1 MSKHSTTPRTLS
13 RRLAALLAALAL
25 LAAMALPVYAE
36 ALDGAS
42 QMQETVETDNNGET
56 DNKVEA
62 GSDVKTDDKSETNEG
77 TGTGAD
83 TESEDTSDDTSPN
96 TTGDSNTQAD
106 NAAADNTA
114 PYEEK
119 TDLTEEDTADDG
131 EGPADEAGA
140 KETFFAADT
149 CSEDETGSSDMS
161 APMAASNEGETTTIY
176 FAVDSNYQET
186 YRVNLY
192 VQKNN
197 GEGLNKDMSYTGKTK
212 TDSDGTERKIFSVTL
227 SQADYPGGGFDRLI
241 FQYFTGTTWER
252 DFFAFGGRSNG
263 DKAWTSIDK
272 IAGKMYDGQKYGSNP
287 GQAFNE
293 SQWTRVEYAGMP
305 LYFKNASDTP
315 LAGVTATFY
324 KKGDNGTF
332 VETGS
337 QTIGTVEA
345 NTIANQKITIPDN
358 QSQFVKFTWE
368 GNGEGTLYY
377 NFSNEVCDGIAN
389 FDLVANNCFVY
400 SGSAESPWQN
410 AGGDLLTADK
420 TIYFDSTFSSYAYA
434 GENTPQNAM
443 PKTGDDGS
451 AKMYCF
457 LQKADGSFDTV
468 EMTSAPDPNA
478 ADRQLWSCE
487 IPSNEKTYTAV
498 QFSATNDQNAAAK
511 DDKTKVYSTANIP
524 PTLQEPCFFADNGDP
539 KAYEN
544 GNVYREGY
552 WDEKDATRDAE
563 SGKGTTVVDIASD
576 KFTQEAG
583 TKYITST
590 LYDYYTDY
598 ELNGFNRDS
607 YPDGGTNSQRWF
619 VTFEQFDRAL
629 SRAYE
634 KNGQVQY
641 PLYTGHFQPTIGDW
655 SCPFKDV
662 AVGMKL
668 YGWSDNTNSPE
679 YKTFMAVNNS
689 VLDKNGDRGND
700 EASYARTFQ
709 GLVEDKTST
718 GNANGLPVLKGTTNL
733 VDPHFDKEFLEGEN
747 TFKTVLGKVYE
758 DVAFPFTQDAVF
770 KSTGGENDK
779 EAKAEYWYYDSSKSS
794 LYLTQD
800 EGNSK
805 FFLKSTKDDTSGEL
819 TTDSKSANRLYNNGT
834 NDTYGFFPFNK
845 SVGSDNASQYN
856 YGFGAKLQ
864 FDFTLTNDGMVQVGD
879 KPEDKVPIKFF
890 FSGDDDVWVYIDG
903 QLVLDVGG
911 AHGKASGLLE
921 FGKTADGNANTV
933 TPYVSSNKAG
943 GATYTD
949 DAQNKYVY
957 FNGKK
962 VTFEKKGKISGEGN
976 KPFTLAKGTTHTL
989 TMFYMERGM
998 WESNM
1003 AVAFNFPDHNELQ
1016 VEKKVDVTG
1025 VNKLFKNS
1033 FQNQKIFTFN
1043 IQNLATHYAAKDTS
1057 YKEGA
1062 TKALPEETYKNANAE
1077 NPSDTSAK
1085 LVYAAEPPDSKAGD
1099 LAVLWSATMD
1109 DPTSKYREQRR
1120 GALPLS
1126 ETIDI
1131 RQYSYLTFDVYV
1143 KSKKGNESD
1152 TCALGNLYV
1161 ELWDTQGNQK
1171 GCINGKGLQSSD
1183 VYGAATGLHPGQ
1195 WYTIRLMLKSLE
1207 TSGSFN
1213 NTLKRI
1219 TVGDNFAREIYLRNF
1234 TFRSAPK
1241 EQTTTGFT
1249 TEQYNIPD
1257 YGSATSGTLQ
1267 NAAYAVF
1274 SSDRGNGD
1282 IVDEDGQFLLQAG
1295 ETVTFKDQFR
1305 RGSYIALKELTDTEL
1320 YDTSW
1325 TVYENG
1331 EPVTSVNGIEGVVKA
1346 DSSVTTLKDV
1356 PGTAPNDGRT
1366 ELVINGNDKNGN
1378 PIKNAYDSTAK
1389 KPADDTLVFRSY
1401 SGTADKDELTKLKVV
1416 FTNKVKTGKL
1426 IIRKEPAPDETLDGQ
1441 TFTFTVKFSDVGGQG
1456 LGNEIEP
1463 QTYTCKVKQHGK
1475 EYYGEVVID
1484 KIPVGTRFVVS
1495 ENETADTSLQS
1506 VSITGGGTDC
1516 AVTEDGKRVRGAIAE
1531 GDGNAVTATFVNTRR
1546 QLIDIEV
1553 TKQWK
1558 KQNGTTDIPSNEL
1571 PKAIYLKLQRT
1582 ETPKDETS
1590 WETVSEYDSVELNH
1604 AGYEGW
1610 TKLFTGLDKY
1620 DANKAENDR
1629 ILYTYRVL
1637 ESATGKGDWRGG
1649 KDDDVIEIDG
1659 KKYTILHNTVQVKKD
1674 STSPLALNLTNTQ
1687 QDPKFT
1693 LDITKADAENGSTP
1707 LKDVEFTL
1715 EQLDENNNVVAGS
1728 AKYGITNNL
1737 GKLMSKGE
1745 DGKPTD
1751 ASAFTGLEAGKY
1763 RLTETKAAENY
1774 NLLSAPILVTFGKD
1788 GTCTLNGSKIEVS
1801 TTEKRTEFTKNEDGS
1816 YTLAL
1821 TVLNRKTP
1829 ALPHT
1834 GADAPSLWLLIG
1846 LPLAVAGLLI
1856 LVFRYNKK
1864 GGRTR

>member
-36 ALDGAS
+36 ALDGAT

-77 TGTGAD
+77 TDTGTG
-83 TESEDTSDDTSPN
+83 TESEDTKDNDSPN
-96 TTGDSNTQAD
+96 PGANSTTPAD

-140 KETFFAADT
+140 KETLFAADT

-161 APMAASNEGETTTIY
+161 APMAASNEGETTSFIPKTATIY
-176 FAVDSNYQET
+176 FAVDSTYQDT

-192 VQKNN
+192 ADK
-197 GEGLNKDMSYTGKTK
+197 GDSGLNKDMSDTGETI
-212 TDSDGTERKIFSVTL
+212 TGSDGLAHKIFSVTL
-227 SQADYPGGGFDRLI
+227 SQADYPGGGFYRLI
-241 FQYFTGTTWER
+241 FQYFDDHAEVKFKGQ
-252 DFFAFGGRSNG
+252 FFGFGGENTDAVYKS
-263 DKAWTSIDK
+263 WTSIDK
-272 IAGKMYDGQKYGSNP
+272 IAGKMYVDQKSNQ
-287 GQAFNE
+287 GHAFNE
-293 SQWTRVEYAGMP
+293 SQWKRVEYYYAGMP
-305 LYFKNASDTP
+305 LYFKNASETP
-315 LAGVTATFY
+315 LADVTATFY
-324 KKGDNGTF
+324 KKDENGDF
-332 VETGS
+332 VVTGS
-337 QTIGTVEA
+337 QTIGTVAA
-345 NTIANQKITIPDN
+345 NTIADQKITIPNN
-358 QSQFVKFTWE
+358 QSQFVKFTWT
-368 GNGEGTLYY
+368 GNDKGTLYY
-377 NFSNEVCDGIAN
+377 NFSNDVCSEATP

-400 SGSAESPWQN
+400 SGSTESPWQN
-410 AGGDLLTADK
+410 ADADLLTKDK
-420 TIYFDSTFSSYAYA
+420 TIYFDATLSSYAYTGDNDIRQKPMPGKDGTMYCVLT
-434 GENTPQNAM
+434 GENNSIKELKMEQVPA
-443 PKTGDDGS
+443 DDG
-451 AKMYCF
+451 
-457 LQKADGSFDTV
+457 T
-468 EMTSAPDPNA
+468 
-478 ADRQLWSCE
+478 DRQLWSCQV
-487 IPSNEKTYTAV
+487 PDGGPFTAV
-498 QFSATNDQNAAAK
+498 QFSAHQSADENSVVDAL
-511 DDKTKVYSTANIP
+511 TKKYSTAEIP
-524 PTLQEPCFFADNGDP
+524 LNLKAPCFFADDGDP
-539 KAYEN
+539 SAYTDSS
-544 GNVYREGY
+544 RDGY
-552 WDEKDATRDAE
+552 WGEKDAIRDAE

-598 ELNGFNRDS
+598 ELNGFNRDR

-634 KNGQVQY
+634 KNGKVKY

-921 FGKTADGNANTV
+921 FGDNGKENTV

-943 GATYTD
+943 GATYTTNVD
-949 DAQNKYVY
+949 KSVY
-957 FNGKK
+957 FNGKEVK
-962 VTFEKKGKISGEGN
+962 FEKMGTILGKDGN
-976 KPFTLAKGTTHTL
+976 AFTLAKGTTHTL

-1025 VNKLFKNS
+1025 VNKLFKDS

-1131 RQYSYLTFDVYV
+1131 GQYSYLTFDVYV
-1143 KSKKGNESD
+1143 KSKKGNEND

-1161 ELWDTQGNQK
+1161 ELWDTGNKQM
-1171 GCINGKGLQSSD
+1171 GCLGTKGLQSSD
-1183 VYGAATGLHPGQ
+1183 VYGAATGLHPGK
-1195 WYTIRLMLKSLE
+1195 WYTIRLLLNSLQKDAD
-1207 TSGSFN
+1207 FN
-1213 NTLKRI
+1213 NRVKKI

-1249 TEQYNIPD
+1249 TEQYDIPD
-1257 YGSATSGTLQ
+1257 YGSAATGTLQ

-1282 IVDEDGQFLLQAG
+1282 IVDEDGQFLLQDG

-1305 RGSYIALKELTDTEL
+1305 RGSYIALKEVTDSEL

-1331 EPVTSVNGIEGVVKA
+1331 EPVT
-1346 DSSVTTLKDV
+1346 TLKDV
-1356 PGTAPNDGRT
+1356 PGTAPKDGRT
-1366 ELVINGNDKNGN
+1366 ESVIEGTDNKGN
-1378 PIKNAYDSTAK
+1378 PIKNKYVSPEQ
-1389 KPADDTLVFRSY
+1389 KPNDNTLVFRSY

-1426 IIRKEPAPDETLDGQ
+1426 IIRKEPAPDEKLENQ
-1441 TFTFTVKFSDVGGQG
+1441 EFTFTVKFSDVGGQG

-1495 ENETADTSLQS
+1495 EDETTDTSLQR
-1506 VSITGGGTDC
+1506 VSFTGGEDC
-1516 AVTEDGKRVRGAIAE
+1516 AITEDGKRVRGAIAE
-1531 GDGNAVTATFVNTRR
+1531 GDNNAVTATFVNTRR

-1558 KQNGTTDIPSNEL
+1558 KQDGTTDIPSNEL
-1571 PKAIYLKLQRT
+1571 PKAIYLQLQRT
-1582 ETPKDETS
+1582 ETPNDASS
-1590 WETVSEYDSVELNH
+1590 WNTVSEYKSVELEPV
-1604 AGYEGW
+1604 GYEGW

-1620 DANKAENDR
+1620 DANKEGR
-1629 ILYTYRVL
+1629 VYYSYRVL
-1637 ESATGKGDWRGG
+1637 ESATENNNDWHGG
-1649 KDDDVIEIDG
+1649 VADDVIEIDG
-1659 KKYTILHNTVQVKKD
+1659 KKYTILNNTVQVEKD
-1674 STSPLALNLTNTQ
+1674 SASPLALNLTNKQ

-1693 LDITKADAENGSTP
+1693 LDITKADAEDGKTL

-1715 EQLDENNNVVAGS
+1715 EKLTKDGTGNTVADASFGTL
-1728 AKYGITNNL
+1728 KGKTNGQ
-1737 GKLMSKGE
+1737 GKLVWKK
-1745 DGKPTD
+1745 DGN
-1751 ASAFTGLEAGKY
+1751 SEVEGFTELKAGTY

-1774 NLLSAPILVTFGKD
+1774 NLLSAPILVTFTTD
-1788 GTCTLNGSKIEVS
+1788 GTCTLNGSTIEVS
-1801 TTEKRTEFTKNEDGS
+1801 TKGNKPTEFTKNEDGS